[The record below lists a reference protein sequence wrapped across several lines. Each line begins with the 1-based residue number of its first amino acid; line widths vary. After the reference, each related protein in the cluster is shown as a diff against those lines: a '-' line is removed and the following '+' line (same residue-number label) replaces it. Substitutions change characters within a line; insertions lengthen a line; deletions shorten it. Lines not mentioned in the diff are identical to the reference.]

1 MRKSMK
7 SLLAVIVLATPLAL
21 TSCEGTLDDILGEWS
36 RPTGAETGGGT
47 KTVAV
52 TGITLSKT
60 ELTMK
65 VGDTDV
71 TLTATVE
78 PGDATDKTVV
88 WSSSKESVA
97 TVADGVVHAVAGGNA
112 IITATAKDGSD
123 VKATCTVTVLP
134 EGALAGVFSVSAT
147 KKVWFS
153 KGNLQAVIESGPTNT
168 YNYTASSWKFA
179 DHQYDYIGNAAG
191 NNSFDATTTVDLFG
205 WVGISAN
212 YDTYG
217 LCTDNS
223 LSSVYYGTST
233 TDALKSDWGS
243 RIGTGWSTL
252 TQAEWTYLL
261 DTRKVTVGGAAEASY
276 GHGKVEGKNG
286 LIILPDNWDGSVHAS
301 FTYGY
306 SVWSNVYSSTS
317 TPTWAQM
324 EAAGAVFLPAAGC
337 RNAMAATTVNNAGS
351 VGYYWSSSPN
361 STTGGKAD
369 FLIFSINSSEY
380 LNFKDSF
387 RKSGFSVR
395 LVYDAE

>member
-1 MRKSMK
+1 MK
-7 SLLAVIVLATPLAL
+7 SFLAVLLLATPLAL
-21 TSCEGTLDDILGEWS
+21 TSCEGSLDDILGEWS
-36 RPTGAETGGGT
+36 RPTAAEAGGGT

-71 TLTATVE
+71 TLTATIE

-97 TVADGVVHAVAGGNA
+97 TVADGVVHAVAGGIA

-153 KGNLQAVIESGPTNT
+153 KGNLQAVIESGPTNG

-179 DHQYDYIGNAAG
+179 AHQYDYIGNAAG
-191 NNSFDATTTVDLFG
+191 NTTFAAGSTVDLFS
-205 WVGISAN
+205 WVGTSAS

-217 LCTDNS
+217 LCTNNS
-223 LSSVYYGTST
+223 INSVYYGTGT

-252 TQAEWTYLL
+252 KEAEWAYLL
-261 DTRKVTVGGAAEASY
+261 ITRMVTVGGAAEASY
-276 GHGKVEGKNG
+276 GHGKVEGVKG
-286 LIILPDNWDGSVHAS
+286 LIILPDNWDGSVHAG
-301 FTYGY
+301 FTYGN
-306 SVWSNVYSSTS
+306 SVWSNDYSSTS

-324 EAAGAVFLPAAGC
+324 EAAGVVFLPAGGARG
-337 RNAMAATTVNNAGS
+337 TTVTGAGS
-351 VGYYWSSSPN
+351 VGYYWSSS
-361 STTGGKAD
+361 SSYAD
-369 FLIFSINSSEY
+369 GNNAYYLIIDTYSRRIYDTSRSA
-380 LNFKDSF
+380 
-387 RKSGFSVR
+387 GFSVR